1 MNVTTAPADPDP
13 RQNQALA
20 RYAAVQA
27 VRQARQNGLSFTQ
40 ALHHVAQQSWDGR
53 YYAPAT
59 LEAWCYRYRDGQ
71 FAALHTKPR
80 ADKGT
85 HKALDPT
92 ATEALI
98 SLRRTHPHLT
108 VKALSTEL
116 LRQGILQPGTFS
128 PSTLQRRL
136 AEVGLDR
143 RSLRAGAA
151 LVDGPTKAFEL
162 PLPNLLWMADCM
174 HGPSLTLDTG
184 STQRTYL
191 FALLDDCSRLCVH
204 AQFYPHERLECFLDC
219 LRQAIQTRGVP
230 DKLYTDNGAAF
241 RSQHLRIVCANLGTK
256 LLHAKPYHSW
266 SKGKLERFFRTLQTQ
281 FHPTLTFEPVACLDQ
296 LNRRFWRWLETDYH
310 QREHGS
316 LLGQSP
322 AQRFATVGPTLRTPP
337 TSPNLE
343 RLFLMRLPRRV
354 RKDATISLGGQ
365 LWEVPVH
372 LRGQIVTVH
381 FDPVNWT
388 CVELWIG
395 DRCLGH
401 AHRCNKHLNA
411 QLRSSNDYERDWS

>member
-1 MNVTTAPADPDP
+1 MPDHDN
-13 RQNQALA
+13 RVQLA
-20 RYAAVQA
+20 
-27 VRQARQNGLSFTQ
+27 
-40 ALHHVAQQSWDGR
+40 
-53 YYAPAT
+53 
-59 LEAWCYRYRDGQ
+59 
-71 FAALHTKPR
+71 
-80 ADKGT
+80 
-85 HKALDPT
+85 
-92 ATEALI
+92 
-98 SLRRTHPHLT
+98 
-108 VKALSTEL
+108 
-116 LRQGILQPGTFS
+116 
-128 PSTLQRRL
+128 
-136 AEVGLDR
+136 
-143 RSLRAGAA
+143 
-151 LVDGPTKAFEL
+151 
-162 PLPNLLWMADCM
+162 
-174 HGPSLTLDTG
+174 SLT
-184 STQRTYL
+184 
-191 FALLDDCSRLCVH
+191 
-204 AQFYPHERLECFLDC
+204 
-219 LRQAIQTRGVP
+219 
-230 DKLYTDNGAAF
+230 
-241 RSQHLRIVCANLGTK
+241 
-256 LLHAKPYHSW
+256 
-266 SKGKLERFFRTLQTQ
+266 KGKIERFFRTLQTQ

-316 LLGQSP
+316 LVGQSP

-401 AHRCNKHLNA
+401 AHPCNKHLNA